1 MQTEAPTNPRR
12 RTQRQRSA
20 ATRQAVLL
28 AARDTICDLGYSK
41 TTVAEVAHRAGVS
54 RGAQVHHYPNKE
66 KMMLAVAD
74 FIFSGVERDLSEMA
88 DRLDKEPGN
97 VEAFINDIW
106 ERVFHRDN
114 FCPVMEF
121 VNAARTNPALRELL
135 SVRWQRLLEAYDEIW
150 AKVLNRSGHGNPEMV
165 MLLNLTLS
173 MLRGMA
179 FQRIIDDDNREYHDD
194 LLKAWTSIVKRI
206 VGKESLQG
214 IKIT

>member
-1 MQTEAPTNPRR
+1 MQAQTEMAPRR
-12 RTQRQRSA
+12 RTQEERSA

-28 AARDTICDLGYSK
+28 AARDTICDLGYSR
-41 TTVAEVAHRAGVS
+41 TTVAEVALRAGVS
-54 RGAQVHHYPNKE
+54 RGAQGHHYPSKE

-74 FIFSGVERDLSEMA
+74 FIFSGVERDLSQIAE
-88 DRLDKEPGN
+88 RLGKEPGN

-106 ERVFHRDN
+106 KRVFHRDN
-114 FCPVMEF
+114 FCPVMEL

-135 SVRWQRLLEAYDEIW
+135 SVRWQRLIETYDEIW
-150 AKVLNRSGHGNPEMV
+150 ARVISRSEHGNPEMV

-179 FQRIIDDDNREYHDD
+179 FHRVIDDDNQEYYDD
-194 LLKAWTSIVKRI
+194 LLKAWSSIVKRI